1 MRLILVLFL
10 FLFMLSSCT
19 KNLVPYS
26 GYLQEKHN
34 WGKPEIE
41 QIQFYTSKDIV
52 LYRDAKDKETQIV
65 NGTVKIK
72 NGKQVE
78 EVVVRA
84 GTPGVAVWQA
94 EDNRFGICFE
104 SNDERFLTFGANPEK
119 QKKFYLLASEWNG
132 KNGIV
137 TYNGEK
143 YRTNTSSADAF
154 LLIDLKKT
162 KNIYVRSHT
171 AKGRTVNR

>member
-1 MRLILVLFL
+1 MGRIVILFFFILI
-10 FLFMLSSCT
+10 LSSCG

-26 GYLQEKHN
+26 AYLQDKHN

-52 LYRDAKDKETQIV
+52 LYRNVADSETQIV

-84 GTPGVAVWQA
+84 GTPGIAVWQA
-94 EDNRFGICFE
+94 DDNRYGICFE
-104 SNDERFLTFGANPEK
+104 NNDDRFLTFGVNPEK

-137 TYNGEK
+137 SYNGTK
-143 YRTNTSSADAF
+143 YRTNSGSADAF

-162 KNIYVRSHT
+162 KNITVRSHT
-171 AKGRTVNR
+171 AKGRSVK

>member
-1 MRLILVLFL
+1 MRLIIGLCLFL
-10 FLFMLSSCT
+10 FVMSSCS

-52 LYRDAKDKETQIV
+52 LYRNAADSETQIV

-78 EVVVRA
+78 EVVIKA
-84 GTPGVAVWQA
+84 GTPGIAVWQA
-94 EDNRFGICFE
+94 EDNRYGICFD
-104 SNDERFLTFGANPEK
+104 SDDDHFLTFGANPEK
-119 QKKFYLLASEWNG
+119 QKRFYLLASEWNG

-137 TYNGEK
+137 TYNGEQ
-143 YRTNTSSADAF
+143 YSTNASSADAF

-162 KNIYVRSHT
+162 KNLYVRSRT
-171 AKGRTVNR
+171 AKGRTVN

>member
-1 MRLILVLFL
+1 MRLILSITILLFI
-10 FLFMLSSCT
+10 LSGCSR
-19 KNLVPYS
+19 NLVPYS

-52 LYRDAKDKETQIV
+52 LYRDAADSNTQIV

-72 NGKQVE
+72 NGRQVE
-78 EVVVRA
+78 EVVVKA

-94 EDNRFGICFE
+94 DDNRYGVCFE
-104 SNDERFLTFGANPEK
+104 TDDERFLTFGANPEK
-119 QKKFYLLASEWNG
+119 QKRFYLLASEWNG
-132 KNGIV
+132 KNGKV
-137 TYNGEK
+137 TYNGEE
-143 YRTNTSSADAF
+143 YTTNAGSADAF

-162 KNIYVRSHT
+162 KNVFVRSRI
-171 AKGRTVNR
+171 ARGRTIN

>member
-1 MRLILVLFL
+1 MRLVIGLCFILFA
-10 FLFMLSSCT
+10 LSSCT

-34 WGKPEIE
+34 WGNPEIE

-52 LYRDAKDKETQIV
+52 LYRNVADSETQIV
-65 NGTVKIK
+65 NGTVKIE

-78 EVVVRA
+78 EVVIKA

-94 EDNRFGICFE
+94 KDNRYGICFE
-104 SNDERFLTFGANPEK
+104 TDDERFLTFGVNPEK
-119 QKKFYLLASEWNG
+119 QKRFYLLASEWNG
-132 KNGIV
+132 KNGKV

-143 YRTNTSSADAF
+143 YLTNASSADAF

-162 KNIYVRSHT
+162 KNINVRSHT
-171 AKGRTVNR
+171 AKGRTVN